1 MDLIQDE
8 SQMRGSLGRPTA
20 IWIFPVRASSS
31 KPGPTTA
38 FVVLWVGEKAHY
50 LLFSQRAY
58 TVLIF
63 ETN

>member
-1 MDLIQDE
+1 MDLIQDK
-8 SQMRGSLGRPTA
+8 SQMRGSLGRLTV
-20 IWIFPVRASSS
+20 IWIFPVGGSSS
-31 KPGPTTA
+31 KPGPTTP

-63 ETN
+63 EIS